1 METMTAPSTMTMAPN
16 AALSCRQTSSH
27 HQRTRR
33 INRRANVSWT
43 VFARVRGQRCRF
55 HTVDVSTRGAKLR
68 PRADLLPGT
77 PLTLQFVKPNGRPVR
92 VAAMVWRVDAD
103 GLGVLFLGSAPE
115 GLMG

>member
-1 METMTAPSTMTMAPN
+1 METTTAPSTMTMAPN
-16 AALSCRQTSSH
+16 VAISCRQTSS

-55 HTVDVSTRGAKLR
+55 HTVDVSARGAKLR
-68 PRADLLPGT
+68 PRLDLLPGT
-77 PLTLQFVKPNGRPVR
+77 SLTLQFVKSNGRRVR
-92 VAAMVWRVDAD
+92 VAAMVWRVDTD
-103 GLGVLFLGSAPE
+103 GLGVFFLGSDSE

>member
-1 METMTAPSTMTMAPN
+1 MTAPPTMTMAPN
-16 AALSCRQTSSH
+16 VAISCRQTSSH

-55 HTVDVSTRGAKLR
+55 HTVDVSARGAKLR

-77 PLTLQFVKPNGRPVR
+77 SLTLQFVKPNGRRVR
-92 VAAMVWRVDAD
+92 VAAMVWRVDVD
-103 GLGVLFLGSAPE
+103 GLGVFFLGSE
-115 GLMG
+115 SDGLMS